1 MHTPAPEVR
10 MPTLSEPS
18 RIENL
23 AARAA
28 RWIAAQPARH
38 QNTIA
43 LSAGAL
49 SALAFAPLHL
59 LPLLPLGF
67 AVLLWLLDSAGTSRR
82 AATLGWIFGFGQ
94 FAIGLYWIAI
104 AFRYQS
110 NMPPALGLPAVLL
123 LVGAFAAFPALAAFS
138 AHRFW
143 SGRARRALVLAIAWV
158 ALEWLRGHVLT
169 GFPWNLAGNGWLPL
183 LPVAQ
188 AASLFGV
195 YGLSFLMVLTGA
207 AIAALADQTIHA
219 RRLASFTA
227 VVIVGLGLWGAV
239 RLLTNAAAPETNV
252 QLHIVQA
259 GIGQDEKWDPA
270 AERRHLWAHLDL
282 TSEAINRHGPGI
294 VIWPETAIQNFIEH
308 EPSTR
313 YLMGR
318 HIASPGA
325 LITGGIRVE
334 YEPDGMPVAMRNS
347 LFVLSPDGAIQA
359 YYDKSHL
366 VPFGEYMPLRH
377 LLAPLGLDRLAP
389 GDIDFVPGPGVR
401 TLQVPGIPDF
411 GPLICY
417 EVIFPGNVV
426 QRAQRPA
433 WLVNIS
439 NDAWFGHSSGPH
451 QHLAI
456 SRMRAIEEGLPIVR
470 STPTGVSAII
480 DSQGR
485 LTASL
490 GLGQSGVLTGS
501 LPAPQPVTLYARF
514 GDVPVIFG
522 LLLLSLGLAV
532 FRRAS

>member
-1 MHTPAPEVR
+1 
-10 MPTLSEPS
+10 MPEPS
-18 RIENL
+18 RIEAA
-23 AARAA
+23 AARASG
-28 RWIAAQPARH
+28 WIAAQPARH
-38 QNTIA
+38 QNTLA

-59 LPLLPLGF
+59 FPLLPLGF
-67 AVLLWLLDSAGTSRR
+67 AMLLWLLDSAGTARR
-82 AATLGWIFGFGQ
+82 AAALGWIFGFGQ
-94 FAIGLYWIAI
+94 FAVGLYWIAI

-123 LVGAFAAFPALAAFS
+123 LVGAFALFPALAAF
-138 AHRFW
+138 A
-143 SGRARRALVLAIAWV
+143 ARRFGGRRASRAVVLAICWV
-158 ALEWLRGHVLT
+158 AAEWLRGHILT

-188 AASLFGV
+188 AAALFGV
-195 YGLSFLMVLTGA
+195 YALSFLMVLTGA
-207 AIAALADQTIHA
+207 AAAVLADRTIGA

-227 VVIVGLGLWGAV
+227 VVIIGLALWGTA
-239 RLLTNAAAPETNV
+239 RLLTGTAADTST

-259 GIGQDEKWDPA
+259 GIGQDEKWNPA

-282 TSEAINRHGPGI
+282 TAEAISRHGPGI

-318 HIASPGA
+318 HIAAPGA
-325 LITGGIRVE
+325 LITGGIRVD

-347 LFVLSPDGAIQA
+347 LFVLTPDGEIQA
-359 YYDKSHL
+359 HYDKSHL

-377 LLAPLGLDRLAP
+377 LLAPLGLDRFAA
-389 GDIDFVPGPGVR
+389 GDIDFAPGPGVR
-401 TLQVPGIPDF
+401 TLRVPGVPDF

-426 QRAQRPA
+426 NRAQRPS

-456 SRMRAIEEGLPIVR
+456 ARMRAIEEGLPIVR
-470 STPTGVSAII
+470 ATPTGVSAII

-485 LTASL
+485 VTASL
-490 GLGQSGVLTGS
+490 GLGKSGVVTGA
-501 LPAPQPVTLYARF
+501 LPAPRPATLYARL

-522 LLLLSLGLAV
+522 LVLLSFGLA
-532 FRRAS
+532 FLRRAPGPQAPLARH

>member
-1 MHTPAPEVR
+1 M
-10 MPTLSEPS
+10 PS
-18 RIENL
+18 RIETA

-28 RWIAAQPARH
+28 DWVRRQPPSH
-38 QNTIA
+38 QNTLA
-43 LSAGAL
+43 LAAGAL
-49 SALAFAPLHL
+49 SALSFAPLHL
-59 LPLLPLGF
+59 FPLMPL
-67 AVLLWLLDSAGTSRR
+67 ALAALLWLLDTARTTRR
-82 AATLGWIFGFGQ
+82 AAALGWLFGFGQ

-123 LVGAFAAFPALAAFS
+123 LVGGFAIFIALTTAA

-143 SGRARRALVLAIAWV
+143 SGRARRALVLALVWV
-158 ALEWLRGHVLT
+158 VFEWLRGHLLT
-169 GFPWNLAGNGWLPL
+169 GFPWNLAGNAWLPV

-188 AASLFGV
+188 AASLTGV
-195 YGLSFLMVLTGA
+195 YGLSFLMLLTGG
-207 AIAALADQTIHA
+207 AIAVLADHTQGA
-219 RRLASFTA
+219 RRLAGFTA
-227 VVIVGLGLWGAV
+227 ILVIGLGLWGTA
-239 RLLTNAAAPETNV
+239 RLILDRPEADTGV

-282 TSEAINRHGPGI
+282 TAKAIERHGPGI
-294 VIWPETAIQNFIEH
+294 VIWPETAIQNFIEN

-318 HIASPGA
+318 HIEPPGV
-325 LITGGIRVE
+325 LITGGIRVD
-334 YEPDGMPVAMRNS
+334 YEADGTPVALRNS

-359 YYDKSHL
+359 HYDKAHL

-389 GDIDFVPGPGVR
+389 GDVDFVPGPGVR
-401 TLQVPGIPDF
+401 TLEVPGVPDF

-426 QRAQRPA
+426 DRAKRPA

-439 NDAWFGHSSGPH
+439 NDAWFGESSGPY

-456 SRMRAIEEGLPIVR
+456 ARMRAIEEGLPIVR
-470 STPTGVSAII
+470 ATPTGVSAII
-480 DSQGR
+480 DSEGR

-490 GLGQSGVLTGS
+490 PLGTAGVLTGA
-501 LPAPQPVTLYARF
+501 LPAPHSVTLYARF
-514 GDVPVIFG
+514 GDVPLLFG
-522 LLLLSLGLAV
+522 LFLLSFGLV
-532 FRRAS
+532 IVRRTA

>member
-1 MHTPAPEVR
+1 V
-10 MPTLSEPS
+10 PTLSEPS
-18 RIENL
+18 RIET
-23 AARAA
+23 AAAHAA
-28 RWIAAQPARH
+28 SWIASQPARH
-38 QNTIA
+38 QNTLA
-43 LSAGAL
+43 LTAGAL

-67 AVLLWLLDSAGTSRR
+67 AVLLWLLDSAPTSRR
-82 AATLGWIFGFGQ
+82 AAALGWIFGFGQ
-94 FAIGLYWIAI
+94 FAIGLYWVAI

-123 LVGAFAAFPALAAFS
+123 LVGAFAFFPALATFA
-138 AHRFW
+138 AHRVW
-143 SGRARRALVLAIAWV
+143 SGRARRALVLSIAWV
-158 ALEWLRGHVLT
+158 ALEWLRGHILT

-195 YGLSFLMVLTGA
+195 YGLSFLMVLTGS
-207 AIAALADQTIHA
+207 ALAVLADRTIHA
-219 RRLASFTA
+219 RRLVSFTA
-227 VVIVGLGLWGAV
+227 VVIVGLGVWGSA
-239 RLLTNAAAPETNV
+239 RLLLDSATPQTNV

-270 AERRHLWAHLDL
+270 AERRHLWSHLDL

-377 LLAPLGLDRLAP
+377 LLSPLGLDRLAP

-426 QRAQRPA
+426 QRAHRPA

-439 NDAWFGHSSGPH
+439 NDAWFGQSSGPY

-485 LTASL
+485 LKASL
-490 GLGQSGVLTGS
+490 GLGQSGVLTGA
-501 LPAPQPVTLYARF
+501 LPAPQPITLYARF

-522 LLLLSLGLAV
+522 LFLLSLGLAV

>member
-1 MHTPAPEVR
+1 M
-10 MPTLSEPS
+10 SDPS
-18 RIENL
+18 RIENA
-23 AARAA
+23 AARLSQ
-28 RWIAAQPARH
+28 WIAGQPARH

-43 LSAGAL
+43 LTAGAL
-49 SALAFAPLHL
+49 SALGFAPMHL
-59 LPLLPLGF
+59 FPLLLLGF
-67 AVLLWLLDSAGTSRR
+67 AVLLWLLDSAATVRR
-82 AATLGWIFGFGQ
+82 AASLGWIFGFGQ
-94 FAIGLYWIAI
+94 FAVGLYWIAI
-104 AFRYQS
+104 SFRYQS

-123 LVGAFAAFPALAAFS
+123 LVGAFAVYPAIAA
-138 AHRFW
+138 AVARRFW
-143 SGRARRALVLAIAWV
+143 SERARRALVLAICWTV
-158 ALEWLRGHVLT
+158 LEWLRGHLLT

-188 AASLFGV
+188 AASLVGV
-195 YGLSFLMVLTGA
+195 YGLSFLMVLAGGA
-207 AIAALADQTIHA
+207 MAVLADRCIHA
-219 RRLASFTA
+219 RRLVSFTA
-227 VVIVGLGLWGAV
+227 VLILGLALWGTA
-239 RLLTNAAAPETNV
+239 RLLTNTAPPTTSV

-270 AERRHLWAHLDL
+270 AERRHLWRHLDL
-282 TSEAINRHGPGI
+282 TADAIRRHGPGI
-294 VIWPETAIQNFIEH
+294 VIWPETAIQNFIEN

-318 HIASPGA
+318 HLVSPGA
-325 LITGGIRVE
+325 LITGGIRVD
-334 YEPDGMPVAMRNS
+334 YEPDGQPVAMHNS
-347 LFVLSPDGAIQA
+347 LFVLSPDGEIQA

-377 LLAPLGLDRLAP
+377 LLAPLGLERLAP

-401 TLQVPGIPDF
+401 TLKVPGIPDF

-426 QRAQRPA
+426 QRSQRPA

-439 NDAWFGHSSGPH
+439 NDAWFGNSSGPH

-470 STPTGVSAII
+470 ATPTGVSAII

-490 GLGQSGVLTGS
+490 GLGESGVLTGA

-514 GDVPVIFG
+514 GDAPVIFG
-522 LLLLSLGLAV
+522 LFLLSLGLAV

>member
-1 MHTPAPEVR
+1 M
-10 MPTLSEPS
+10 SEPS
-18 RIENL
+18 RIEN
-23 AARAA
+23 AAAQAA
-28 RWIAAQPARH
+28 NWIAAQPSRH

-43 LSAGAL
+43 LTAGAL

-67 AVLLWLLDSAGTSRR
+67 AVLVWLLDTAATTRR
-82 AATLGWIFGFGQ
+82 AAALGWIFGFGQ

-123 LVGAFAAFPALAAFS
+123 LVGAFALFPAFATAI

-143 SGRARRALVLAIAWV
+143 SQRARRVLVLAIAWV
-158 ALEWLRGHVLT
+158 ATEWLRGHILT

-195 YGLSFLMVLTGA
+195 YGLSFLMVLAGGV
-207 AIAALADQTIHA
+207 IAVLADRTIHA
-219 RRLASFTA
+219 RRLISFTA
-227 VVIVGLGLWGAV
+227 VVILGLGLWGTAH
-239 RLLTNAAAPETNV
+239 LLLNKPKADTNV

-270 AERRHLWAHLDL
+270 AERRHLWTHLDL
-282 TSEAINRHGPGI
+282 TSEAIRNHGAGI

-318 HIASPGA
+318 HIVSPGA

-334 YEPDGMPVAMRNS
+334 YEPDGLPVAMRNS
-347 LFVLSPDGAIQA
+347 LFVLSPDGEIQA

-389 GDIDFVPGPGVR
+389 GDIDFLPGPGVR

-426 QRAQRPA
+426 QRTQRPA

-456 SRMRAIEEGLPIVR
+456 SRMRAIEEGLPVVR
-470 STPTGVSAII
+470 ATPTGVSAII

-490 GLGQSGVLTGS
+490 GLGKSGVLTGA
-501 LPAPQPVTLYARF
+501 LPAPQPATLYARL

-522 LLLLSLGLAV
+522 LFLLSLGLAV
-532 FRRAS
+532 FRRSS

>member
-1 MHTPAPEVR
+1 V
-10 MPTLSEPS
+10 SEPS
-18 RIENL
+18 RIESF

-28 RWIAAQPARH
+28 GWIASQPSRH

-43 LSAGAL
+43 LAAGAL

-59 LPLLPLGF
+59 FPLLPVGF
-67 AVLLWLLDSAGTSRR
+67 AVLLWLLDTAHTSRR
-82 AATLGWIFGFGQ
+82 AAALGWLFGFGQ
-94 FAIGLYWIAI
+94 FAVGLYWIAI

-123 LVGAFAAFPALAAFS
+123 LVGAFAIFPAVAALAS
-138 AHRFW
+138 HKFW
-143 SGRARRALVLAIAWV
+143 SKRASRALVLAIAWV
-158 ALEWLRGHVLT
+158 VAEWLRGHILT
-169 GFPWNLAGNGWLPL
+169 GFPWNLAGNAWLPL

-195 YGLSFLMVLTGA
+195 YALSFLMVLTGA
-207 AIAALADQTIHA
+207 AGAVLADRAIGA

-227 VVIVGLGLWGAV
+227 VILVGIALWGSA
-239 RLLTNAAAPETNV
+239 RLLTSNSAAEDTSV

-282 TSEAINRHGPGI
+282 TSEAISRHGPGI

-318 HIASPGA
+318 HIAAPGA

-347 LFVLSPDGAIQA
+347 LFVLSPDGEIQA
-359 YYDKSHL
+359 YYDKAHL

-377 LLAPLGLDRLAP
+377 LLSPLGLDRLAP

-401 TLQVPGIPDF
+401 TLRVPGIPDF

-417 EVIFPGNVV
+417 EVIFPGSVV
-426 QRAQRPA
+426 NRAERPA
-433 WLVNIS
+433 WMVNIS
-439 NDAWFGHSSGPH
+439 NDAWFGQSSGPH

-456 SRMRAIEEGLPIVR
+456 ARMRAIEEGLPIVR
-470 STPTGVSAII
+470 ATPTGVSAII

-485 LTASL
+485 VTASL
-490 GLGQSGVLTGS
+490 GLGQRGVVTGT
-501 LPAPQPVTLYARF
+501 LPAPQPATLYARF

-522 LLLLSLGLAV
+522 LFLLSFGLAAI
-532 FRRAS
+532 RRVS